1 MADDRPIL
9 FGYWRS
15 TAAYRVRIALA
26 VKGIEAVHRP
36 VDLRDGEQRE
46 PAHRARSAAG
56 LVPVWQEPDGFTL
69 TQSLAIIEY
78 LDAMVPDPPLLP
90 GDARQKAVI
99 REIVLMIAADIHP
112 LQNLRVLEALRV
124 QFGADEAART
134 AWLRGWIEAGLG
146 AVERRLAE
154 TAGHFAVGDTLT
166 LADVVLVPQAYAA
179 RRFEVD
185 LMRFPRVS
193 AAVAAAAAVPAVAAA
208 HPDRQADAAPPP

>member
-1 MADDRPIL
+1 MADDRPTL

-15 TAAYRVRIALA
+15 SAAYRVRIALNA
-26 VKGIEAVHRP
+26 KGVEAAHIAVH
-36 VDLRDGEQRE
+36 LRDGEQSG

-69 TQSLAIIEY
+69 TQSLAIVEY
-78 LDAMVPDPPLLP
+78 LDAIAPDPPLLP

-99 REIVLMIAADIHP
+99 REIALMIAADIHP
-112 LQNLRVLEALRV
+112 LHNLRVLDALRV
-124 QFGADEAART
+124 QLGADEAARI

-154 TAGHFAVGDTLT
+154 TAGRFAVGDTLT
-166 LADVVLVPQAYAA
+166 LADLCLVPQAYAA

-185 LMRFPRVS
+185 LMRFPRVG
-193 AAVAAAAAVPAVAAA
+193 AAVAAAQALPAVAAA
-208 HPDRQADAAPPP
+208 HPDRQADAAPTP